1 MNRQS
6 IWQILGPGLLYAGA
20 AVGVSHL
27 VQSTKAG
34 AQFGWQLIGVI
45 IIAHILKYP
54 FFEFAPRYV
63 AATGKSLLD
72 GYRKLGRGWV
82 WAFLIMTLL
91 TLFTIQAAVT
101 MVTAGLAQQIID
113 VNFGNTWSMP
123 LILLVICGTILVFG
137 RYSVL
142 DNVMK
147 GVIILLSVS
156 TLVAFVAAL
165 FSGGSPEV
173 TPPNFFE
180 WGNSAHILFLAA
192 FFGWMPAPI
201 DVSVWHS
208 VWAEAKNR
216 TVGRRLSLKE
226 SLVDFKVGF
235 FGTAVLAFFFL
246 GLGALM
252 LYRSGE
258 TLSPNGSVFAGQ
270 LISVYTNSL
279 GPWAWPVISIAA
291 LTTMF
296 STTLSC
302 LDAFPRVL
310 APVTRILF
318 PALPQQENHRPTYLA
333 WLLVTAIGALVFLT
347 FFISNMKDMVT
358 LATVLSFLTAPVLA
372 YMNYRVVTSKEIESQ
387 FQPGSILRVFSWIGI
402 IGLSSF
408 ALFFLVVR
416 FG

>member
-54 FFEFAPRYV
+54 FFEFGPRYV

-101 MVTAGLAQQIID
+101 VVTAGLAQQIIG

-180 WGNSAHILFLAA
+180 WGNSAHILFLAS

-208 VWAEAKNR
+208 VLAEAKNR
-216 TVGRRLSLKE
+216 TLGRRLSLKE

-235 FGTAVLAFFFL
+235 FGTAVLAFFFV

-333 WLLVTAIGALVFLT
+333 WLLVTAMGALVFLT

-416 FG
+416 FA